1 MTTHFHILAWEI
13 PQTDEPGGLQSI
25 ESRKSRT
32 CLSTHTHT
40 HTHTHTPL
48 RYVFVILGDS
58 RGDITLIQRIEMV
71 KLNSKMLFF

>member
-1 MTTHFHILAWEI
+1 MPE
-13 PQTDEPGGLQSI
+13 
-25 ESRKSRT
+25 
-32 CLSTHTHT
+32 

-48 RYVFVILGDS
+48 SYVFVILGDS

>member
-40 HTHTHTPL
+40 HL
-48 RYVFVILGDS
+48 SYVFVILGDS
-58 RGDITLIQRIEMV
+58 RGDITLTQRIEMV